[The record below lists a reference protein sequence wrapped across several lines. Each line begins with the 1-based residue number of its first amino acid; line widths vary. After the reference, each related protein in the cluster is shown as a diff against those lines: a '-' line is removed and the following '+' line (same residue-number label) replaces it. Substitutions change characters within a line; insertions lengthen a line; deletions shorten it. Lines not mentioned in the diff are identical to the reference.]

1 MVICYSIVI
10 IVSQTPQCCRG
21 FYGTACLPCPE
32 NHANPCNGNG
42 QVRRDNT
49 QVSCYN
55 RAVFSVRIE
64 LMEMVHVCVMMVLM
78 ELRVS
83 CVLNL
88 IGLELTALKVNTSTI
103 SIEML
108 YNSASWHQVSGYQ
121 DVLISRSAKGY
132 LN

>member
-1 MVICYSIVI
+1 MELLVSLAPRTMPTRAMVMDRLDVI
-10 IVSQTPQCCRG
+10 THRFLV
-21 FYGTACLPCPE
+21 
-32 NHANPCNGNG
+32 
-42 QVRRDNT
+42 
-49 QVSCYN
+49 YN